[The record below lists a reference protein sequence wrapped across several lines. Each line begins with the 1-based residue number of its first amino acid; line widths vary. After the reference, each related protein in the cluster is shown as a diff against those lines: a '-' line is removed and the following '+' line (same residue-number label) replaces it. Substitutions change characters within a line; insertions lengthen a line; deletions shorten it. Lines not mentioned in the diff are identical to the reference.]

1 MIIDGIGGI
10 GGADLDDA
18 DYDDEDFYDDSVAFT
33 IWSFFDGIGIG
44 TGDDPLIFRTW
55 PCSYSRTC

>member
-1 MIIDGIGGI
+1 MTIGGI

-18 DYDDEDFYDDSVAFT
+18 DGADYDAEDFYDDSVVFT
-33 IWSFFDGIGIG
+33 IFDGIDG

-55 PCSYSRTC
+55 PCSYSRTF

>member
-1 MIIDGIGGI
+1 MIIDGFDG
-10 GGADLDDA
+10 A

-33 IWSFFDGIGIG
+33 IFDGIDG

>member
-1 MIIDGIGGI
+1 MAIGGI

-33 IWSFFDGIGIG
+33 IFDGIDG

-55 PCSYSRTC
+55 PCSYSRTS

>member
-1 MIIDGIGGI
+1 MTIGGF

-18 DYDDEDFYDDSVAFT
+18 DGADYDNEDFYDDSVSFT
-33 IWSFFDGIGIG
+33 TFDGIDG
-44 TGDDPLIFRTW
+44 TGDDPLIFRTG